1 MDLGARIA
9 QVRNGKG
16 MTQIFVASK
25 LKRTSGWLSNIEKGR
40 RPINTEE
47 LSKIADVLGV
57 DVRIFFGDDYN
68 ATFKLANKPN
78 PI

>member
-1 MDLGARIA
+1 LGLGTRIA

-16 MTQIFVASK
+16 MTQIFVTRK
-25 LKRTSGWLSNIEKGR
+25 LSRTSGWLSNIENGR

-57 DVRIFFGDDYN
+57 DVRIFFEDDYN
-68 ATFKLANKPN
+68 ATFKLGSEPN